1 MTKTHEAT
9 SVTPHR
15 RAIRMMRMRVTVVG
29 GGIVGL
35 ATAFRLQQRLP
46 DARVTILE
54 KERAVALHQSSHNSG
69 VLHCGLYYKPG
80 SRRARLAVR
89 GIRQMVE
96 FCQTHGIPHDVCGK
110 VVVAATE
117 DEVPRLHALFE
128 RGCQNG
134 LTGLRMLS
142 RERAARDRAACG
154 RRRRRFTFPQ
164 EGIADYP
171 AVCETLAALVREQ
184 GGEIVTGARVTALHR
199 DSGGWRAIHTAG
211 ETSCDFLVTCAGLYS
226 DRVAE
231 LAGRKREVRIVPF
244 RGEYYLIRP
253 ERQFLVRN
261 LIYPVADPRF
271 PFLGVHFTRRI
282 HGRHRSRTERG
293 AGVRARRLHQARR
306 ESRRSGRRARLSR
319 AVAISREIRPTCWDE
334 IRRSFSRELFCR
346 SLQRL
351 VPEIQPD
358 DLIPG
363 GSGVRAQAM
372 SPEGSLVDDFH
383 FVQGERELHVVNAPS
398 PAATSSLAIGEE
410 IAEMVSSIQY

>member
-1 MTKTHEAT
+1 MI
-9 SVTPHR
+9 S
-15 RAIRMMRMRVTVVG
+15 MRVAVVG

-35 ATAFRLQQRLP
+35 ATAFRLQQRIP
-46 DARVTILE
+46 GVRVTILE
-54 KERAVALHQSSHNSG
+54 KEPAIALHQSSHNSG

-80 SRRARLAVR
+80 SGRARLAVR

-96 FCQTHGIPHDVCGK
+96 FCQMHGIQHDVCGK
-110 VVVAATE
+110 VVVAASQ
-117 DEVPRLHALFE
+117 DEVPRLHGLFE

-134 LTGLRMLS
+134 LTGLRMLNRDEL
-142 RERAARDRAACG
+142 REIEPHAGGVQAIHV
-154 RRRRRFTFPQ
+154 PQ

-171 AVCETLAALVREQ
+171 GVCMTLADLVRKQ
-184 GGEIVTGARVTALHR
+184 GGEIITSARVTSLVR
-199 DSGGWRAIHTAG
+199 DAGSWRAIHTAG
-211 ETSCDFLVTCAGLYS
+211 ETSCDFLVACAGLYS

-231 LAGRKREVRIVPF
+231 LAGQKRAVRIVPF

-282 HGRHRSRTERG
+282 TGGIEAGPNAVLAFAREGYTRHDVNLADLADAFAFPGLWRFLG
-293 AGVRARRLHQARR
+293 KYGK
-306 ESRRSGRRARLSR
+306 
-319 AVAISREIRPTCWDE
+319 TCWDE

-358 DLIPG
+358 DLMPG

-383 FVQGERELHVVNAPS
+383 FLQGDHELHVVNAPS

-410 IAEMVSSIQY
+410 IAEVVSSIQ